1 MLAASQQF
9 RTFFS
14 HKYTATAINLYFWS
28 ILSAEAG
35 FQFGVDEGTKRTSV
49 TRLESM
55 MRESDTIVGVYPFTG
70 ASNTPARAELL
81 KESAYFRLETELA
94 IRSGKPTLLFVDR
107 RYASIFPPMPGL
119 RIHYFDARE
128 IESGTQSP
136 SHEQYVRACAE
147 FCREAAV
154 HKARDLSRRQVD
166 PSSVLIAIASNTPAT
181 RHDQRIVDGIE
192 RVLENRGILNPSV
205 LKFPDPKNLYQL
217 AGLDSAAW
225 VVADVGPELF
235 RTGLVGY
242 MHGRF
247 IPMLR
252 MLHDGA
258 GADTLGEHRCLYA
271 GIEKGYDSDLLRW
284 KELSDLEAELD
295 DRVGLLQWPQLLI
308 PDAQAAHR
316 YFTRASL
323 RKEAV
328 FLSYCGRDL
337 SVAEQISG
345 ALKSRFQD
353 VFDYKD
359 GRSIRSGRP
368 WLEEIDINLRKA
380 SVGVQLLTPAYLES
394 PNCMEEARI
403 MNGLLND
410 NKIKLLPLKL
420 NDDDVLQAPTWLSDK
435 QYAKLSQIG
444 GIGAIAD
451 VVAGTLG

>member
-14 HKYTATAINLYFWS
+14 HRYKATAINLYFWS
-28 ILSAEAG
+28 ILSAQAG
-35 FQFGVDEGTKRTSV
+35 FQFGVDQGTKRTSV

-55 MRESDTIVGVYPFTG
+55 MRESDTVVGVYPFSG
-70 ASNTPARAELL
+70 DSSTPTRDELL
-81 KESAYFRLETELA
+81 KDSAYFRLETELA

-107 RYASIFPPMPGL
+107 RYASIFPPMPG
-119 RIHYFDARE
+119 IHVHYFDARE

-136 SHEQYVRACAE
+136 SHERYVRACAE

-154 HKARDLSRRQVD
+154 HKARDLSRGQVD
-166 PSSVLIAIASNTPAT
+166 PSSVIIGVASNSPTT
-181 RHDQRIVDGIE
+181 RYDQGVINSIE
-192 RVLENRGILNPSV
+192 GVLEDKGVLNPKV
-205 LKFPDPKNLYQL
+205 LRFPDPRALYQL
-217 AGLDSAAW
+217 SGLDTAAW

-247 IPMLR
+247 IPMIR
-252 MLHDGA
+252 MLHDGVNMDA
-258 GADTLGEHRCLYA
+258 IGEHRCLYA

-284 KELSDLEAELD
+284 KEATDLVTELE

-308 PDAQAAHR
+308 PDADAAQR
-316 YFTRASL
+316 YFTQASL

-328 FLSYCGRDL
+328 FLSYCGRDVG
-337 SVAEQISG
+337 VAEQISG
-345 ALKSRFQD
+345 ILKSRFQD

-420 NDDDVLQAPTWLSDK
+420 NDEDTLQAPTWLSDK

-444 GIGAIAD
+444 GINAIAD
-451 VVAGTLG
+451 AVARALG